1 MPPSDEY
8 KVEGYGV
15 KSEYDSPYLDG
26 HDFDPKE
33 KFQYAG
39 DVKSSQLKHEAE
51 QLADEPD
58 VEVEVEDDEKVKV
71 DPDEAKSVRFE

>member
-51 QLADEPD
+51 QLAAESD
-58 VEVEVEDDEKVKV
+58 VEDEDDDKVKI